1 MTEGSLL
8 QAMAKRTTNEEQPAK
23 RKSPFHLLGGN
34 VNPACIRPP
43 SGGWRVDWTAGTAQ
57 QAHASTPT
65 ICVLCKNQ
73 FPELRICYGGFCR
86 YKFVCRG
93 CSIPTERL
101 ACYKCRHACKREPGC
116 GHLATMTTRVTCIKC
131 WEVNVYYEDCWEK
144 EQVMWFWQQADRAT
158 QGETDREHRAE
169 EQREGAIER
178 ERERERERD
187 SKRAWE

>member
-1 MTEGSLL
+1 MEKHKATED
-8 QAMAKRTTNEEQPAK
+8 MPVK
-23 RKSPFHLLGGN
+23 RKSPFHLLDGT

-57 QAHASTPT
+57 QAYASTPT

-86 YKFVCRG
+86 YKFVCSG

-101 ACYKCRHACKREPGC
+101 ACSKCRHTCKREPGC
-116 GHLATMTTRVTCIKC
+116 GHLAAMTTRVTCIKC

-144 EQVMWFWQQADRAT
+144 EQVMWFWQQADRVT
-158 QGETDREHRAE
+158 QGETDREHRE
-169 EQREGAIER
+169 EKQRERARKRQR
-178 ERERERERD
+178 ERESGRGGE
-187 SKRAWE
+187 